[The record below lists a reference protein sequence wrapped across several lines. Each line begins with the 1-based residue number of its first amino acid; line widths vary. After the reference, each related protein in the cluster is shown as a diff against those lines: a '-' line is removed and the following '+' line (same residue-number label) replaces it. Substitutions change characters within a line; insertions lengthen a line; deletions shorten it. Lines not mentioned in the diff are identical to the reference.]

1 MLFVG
6 GIGMSAY
13 FKRMGTRLGALF
25 SGGVLLREQKL
36 FLAAVSLFFAA
47 AGLAGIF
54 INTYLY
60 SCAYTSGELVS
71 GIKSVAYY
79 NLCLYASMAVFS
91 VVIGITGK
99 AISSRVLMVAGL
111 CLYALVF
118 ALLLLLGKAC
128 INYIWALGFLNGM
141 GTALF
146 QFNYGDAVTFA
157 TSGNNRDY
165 YLSIQ
170 GGINALSAVLAPLIA
185 GVLVD
190 LVGGIRGYTVLFSVV
205 LAVLAACLVCCL
217 CLTYSD
223 GNRTNTHFGNVFVY
237 SLRDK
242 SMRYAS
248 LGELVSGF
256 REGVMAFL
264 VPVLL
269 FVLSFSN
276 SIVGLY
282 AFLLGALQLS
292 CSRCAEGRVNGR
304 NRALVILLSCLLNAG
319 IGFVFLSGVGYVPIF
334 SYGVVTA
341 CVQSFFAA
349 ATFFIFYDAAYKIP
363 NSHYKNLEIL
373 TVRELYRNAGR
384 AVGIFALLLVPQ
396 ETKYMVYAIIGLGI
410 SQLIAWG
417 LFACAGLQLRKKERR
432 TRSKAA

>member
-1 MLFVG
+1 
-6 GIGMSAY
+6 MSDY
-13 FKRMGTRLGALF
+13 LKRMGTRIGALF

-36 FLAAVSLFFAA
+36 FLAAVSLFFVA
-47 AGLAGIF
+47 AGLSGIF
-54 INTYLY
+54 VNTFLY
-60 SCAYTSGELVS
+60 SCASISGELVS

-99 AISSRVLMVAGL
+99 AVPSRILMIAGL

-118 ALLLLLGKAC
+118 VLLLFLGKEC
-128 INYIWALGFLNGM
+128 VNYIWALGFLNGM
-141 GTALF
+141 GTAFF

-157 TSGNNRDY
+157 TSGENRDY

-170 GGINALSAVLAPLIA
+170 GGINAITAVITPLIA
-185 GVLVD
+185 SVLID
-190 LVGGIRGYTVLFSVV
+190 LVGGLNGFTVLFSVV
-205 LAVLAACLVCCL
+205 LGVLAACLACCL

-223 GNRTNTHFGNVFVY
+223 GNKTNTHFGNVFVC

-248 LGELVSGF
+248 LGELVSGL

-269 FVLSFSN
+269 FVLSDSN
-276 SIVGLY
+276 STVGLY
-282 AFLLGALQLS
+282 ACMLGVLQLTFS
-292 CSRCAEGRVNGR
+292 KWAEGRINGR

-334 SYGVVTA
+334 SYGAVTA
-341 CVQSFFAA
+341 GVQSFFAA

-384 AVGIFALLLVPQ
+384 SIGVFALLLVPQ
-396 ETKYMVYAIIGLGI
+396 ETAHMVYAMIGLGL
-410 SQLIAWG
+410 SQIIAWG
-417 LFACAGLQLRKKERR
+417 LFACAGIQLRKKERR
-432 TRSKAA
+432 FRNKAA

>member
-1 MLFVG
+1 
-6 GIGMSAY
+6 
-13 FKRMGTRLGALF
+13 
-25 SGGVLLREQKL
+25 
-36 FLAAVSLFFAA
+36 
-47 AGLAGIF
+47 
-54 INTYLY
+54 
-60 SCAYTSGELVS
+60 
-71 GIKSVAYY
+71 
-79 NLCLYASMAVFS
+79 
-91 VVIGITGK
+91 
-99 AISSRVLMVAGL
+99 
-111 CLYALVF
+111 
-118 ALLLLLGKAC
+118 
-128 INYIWALGFLNGM
+128 
-141 GTALF
+141 
-146 QFNYGDAVTFA
+146 
-157 TSGNNRDY
+157 
-165 YLSIQ
+165 
-170 GGINALSAVLAPLIA
+170 
-185 GVLVD
+185 
-190 LVGGIRGYTVLFSVV
+190 
-205 LAVLAACLVCCL
+205 
-217 CLTYSD
+217 
-223 GNRTNTHFGNVFVY
+223 
-237 SLRDK
+237 
-242 SMRYAS
+242 
-248 LGELVSGF
+248 
-256 REGVMAFL
+256 MAFL